1 MNKMQMPG
9 FEHTDASYEDYRY
22 NHWANSSG
30 SNFQLL

>member
-9 FEHTDASYEDYRY
+9 FEHTDASFEDYRY
-22 NHWANSSG
+22 NHSG